1 MSSDVDWSVE
11 AQRLMA
17 TKRTK
22 AVKAVKAVKVVAD
35 GNGSGAAA
43 AAAPALP
50 PKKCASK
57 PCSKKFT
64 PTKEWQLYCSSTCSH
79 RERGRRERQRYREM
93 RQTLAKAGKSGR
105 KSK

>member
-17 TKRTK
+17 TKRTEAVR
-22 AVKAVKAVKVVAD
+22 AVKVVKVVAD